1 MNNED
6 FAIIY
11 FSKEKLFDYDL
22 SRLSIHSFYGVKT
35 VEFKVVSYLY

>member
-11 FSKEKLFDYDL
+11 FSKDKLFDSDL
-22 SRLSIHSFYGVKT
+22 SRLSIRSFCGVKT
-35 VEFKVVSYLY
+35 SEFKVVGYLY

>member
-11 FSKEKLFDYDL
+11 FSKDKLFDYDL
-22 SRLSIHSFYGVKT
+22 SRLSIHSFCGVKT
-35 VEFKVVSYLY
+35 LEFKVASYLY